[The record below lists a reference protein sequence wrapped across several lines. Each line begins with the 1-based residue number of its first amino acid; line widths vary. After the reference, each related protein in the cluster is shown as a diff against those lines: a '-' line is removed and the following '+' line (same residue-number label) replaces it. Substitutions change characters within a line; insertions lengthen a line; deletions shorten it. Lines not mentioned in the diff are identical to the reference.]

1 MKTIV
6 KQTSETKSLILVN
19 NNLTGWF
26 TETVREKIRAGY
38 GSCYKCNCKAYEG
51 NASTC
56 SNCGHSYGD
65 HY

>member
-6 KQTSETKSLILVN
+6 KTNTDTKSLALVGEF
-19 NNLTGWF
+19 LIGWF
-26 TETVREKIRAGY
+26 TETRSEEIKAGY
-38 GSCYKCNCKAYEG
+38 GSCYKCNCRAYEG

-56 SNCGHSYGD
+56 SNCGHSYEN